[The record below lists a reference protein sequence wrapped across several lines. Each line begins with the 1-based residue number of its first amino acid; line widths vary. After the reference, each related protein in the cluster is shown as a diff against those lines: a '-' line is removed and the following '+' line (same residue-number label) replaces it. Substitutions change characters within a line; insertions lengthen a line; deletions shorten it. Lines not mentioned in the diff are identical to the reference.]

1 YRASKRTAA
10 GRQAGRR
17 TTMKKR
23 ITTIAVLAASAVLA
37 TTGIAS
43 AASSQPQGRQSE
55 NIVQVASGA
64 PQFSTLV
71 SLIKKAGLVKTL
83 SGPGPFT
90 VLAPTNAAFN
100 RVPKK
105 TLDAIASDKAILT
118 KVLTYHV
125 IAGKA
130 MAADVVKLNGKKV
143 KTVEGEKVSITVRN
157 GKVFVNKNAKVITTD
172 IAASN
177 GVIHAINNVLVPP
190 SVLAELSH

>member
-1 YRASKRTAA
+1 
-10 GRQAGRR
+10 
-17 TTMKKR
+17 MKKR

-43 AASSQPQGRQSE
+43 AASPAAASETRQSQ
-55 NIVQVASGA
+55 NIVEVAAGA

-83 SGPGPFT
+83 SGKGPFT

-100 RVPKK
+100 KVPKD
-105 TLDAIASDKAILT
+105 TLNAIAADKNLLT

-125 IAGKA
+125 IAGEVPA
-130 MAADVVKLNGKKV
+130 SEVVKLNGKKV
-143 KTVEGEKVSITVRN
+143 KTVEGSKVTITVRD
-157 GKVFVNKNAKVITTD
+157 GKVYVNKTAKVTATD
-172 IAASN
+172 IEASN
-177 GVIHAINNVLVPP
+177 GVIHAISKVLVPP

>member
-1 YRASKRTAA
+1 
-10 GRQAGRR
+10 
-17 TTMKKR
+17 MKKR

-43 AASSQPQGRQSE
+43 ASSAAPQVRTTG

-83 SGPGPFT
+83 SGKGPFT
-90 VLAPTNAAFN
+90 VLAPTNAAFAK
-100 RVPKK
+100 VPKA
-105 TLDAIASDKAILT
+105 TLNALAADKAQLT

-130 MAADVVKLNGKKV
+130 PASTVVKLDGQNV
-143 KTVEGEKVSITVRN
+143 KTVEGSTIAVSVKGGKVYLN
-157 GKVFVNKNAKVITTD
+157 GKTKVTKTD

-177 GVIHAINNVLVPP
+177 GVIHQINGVLLPP
-190 SVLAELSH
+190 DLG

>member
-1 YRASKRTAA
+1 
-10 GRQAGRR
+10 
-17 TTMKKR
+17 MKKR
-23 ITTIAVLAASAVLA
+23 IATIAVLAASAVLA

-43 AASSQPQGRQSE
+43 AASTTPQPRQDQ

-71 SLIKKAGLVKTL
+71 SLIKKAGLVQTL
-83 SGPGPFT
+83 SGTGPFT

-105 TLDAIASDKAILT
+105 TLAAIAGDKEILT

-130 MAADVVKLNGKKV
+130 EAADVVKLNGKRV

-157 GKVFVNKNAKVITTD
+157 GKVFINNNSKVTATD
-172 IAASN
+172 IQASN
-177 GVIHAINNVLVPP
+177 GVIHAISKVLVPP
-190 SVLAELSH
+190 TVLAELSH

>member
-1 YRASKRTAA
+1 
-10 GRQAGRR
+10 
-17 TTMKKR
+17 MKKR

-37 TTGIAS
+37 TTGVAS
-43 AASSQPQGRQSE
+43 AASDAPQTRQDK

-83 SGPGPFT
+83 SGKGPFT

-100 RVPKK
+100 KVPKD
-105 TLDAIASDKAILT
+105 TLNAIAADKSLLT

-130 MAADVVKLNGKKV
+130 EAADVVKLNGKKV
-143 KTVEGEKVSITVRN
+143 KTVEGEKISITVRN
-157 GKVFVNKNAKVITTD
+157 GTCYRCLNCGN
-172 IAASN
+172 SM
-177 GVIHAINNVLVPP
+177 GC
-190 SVLAELSH
+190 S

>member
-1 YRASKRTAA
+1 
-10 GRQAGRR
+10 
-17 TTMKKR
+17 MKKR

-43 AASSQPQGRQSE
+43 AASPAAASETRQSQ
-55 NIVQVASGA
+55 NIVEVAAGA

-71 SLIKKAGLVKTL
+71 SLIKKAGLVQTL
-83 SGPGPFT
+83 SGTGPFT

-105 TLDAIASDKAILT
+105 TLAAIAGDQELLT

-130 MAADVVKLNGKKV
+130 EAADVVKLNGKRV

-157 GKVFVNKNAKVITTD
+157 GKVFINKTSKVTATD
-172 IAASN
+172 IEASN
-177 GVIHAINNVLVPP
+177 GVIHAISKVLVPP